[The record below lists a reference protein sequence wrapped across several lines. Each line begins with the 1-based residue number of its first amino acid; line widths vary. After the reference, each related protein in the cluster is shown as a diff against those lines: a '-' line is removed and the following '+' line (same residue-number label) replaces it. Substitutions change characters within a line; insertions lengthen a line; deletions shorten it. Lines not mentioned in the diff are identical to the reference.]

1 MANLLYPKGK
11 TRILKAQVDFELDD
25 IKVAMVSSGYT
36 YNSAHEY
43 YTDLG
48 ANVLSTDILLSGKSV
63 TDGAFDANDVTWTAV
78 AAGSTAKALVLYR
91 DTGTPSTS
99 PLLLY
104 LDNITGWPLAT
115 SGGNITVTWD
125 NGGFKIFSL

>member
-1 MANLLYPKGK
+1 MANNLYPKGK
-11 TRILKAQVDFELDD
+11 MRMLQGVINFVDDT

-36 YNSAHEY
+36 YNTAHEF

-48 ANVLSTDILLSGKSV
+48 ANVLSTDITLASKTV
-63 TDGAFDANDVTWTAV
+63 TDGAFDAADVTWTAV
-78 AAGSTAKALVLYR
+78 SAGSTAKALVIYK
-91 DTGTPSTS
+91 DTGSAATS

-104 LDNITGWPLAT
+104 ADSITGWPLAT

-125 NGGFKIFSL
+125 NGSFKIFSL